1 MELTEILSILILCSV
16 VALAGLLV
24 LLLRRQSAG
33 QGGLSREE
41 VADLIAKANQEAVDT
56 VLRELRREEAAMK
69 NDLLTEIRTSRTE
82 TVETVQTAVDR
93 LGRSLRESQ
102 TAAAEAQKQLLD
114 VMAQAQ
120 DKRLAEL
127 TESQNSRMTALTQAQ
142 ERQMDALAQARKQEF
157 ATQGER
163 LDEMHRSVNALLAQ
177 QMAAMNQSVNQRLET
192 VEKQFTAFST
202 QSRES
207 QQQTRQTVEE
217 RLAAMQAQNAEQLE
231 KMRAT
236 VDEKLQK
243 TLDDRISQ
251 SFKLVNERLAE
262 VYQGLG
268 EMKTLAGSVG
278 DLKKVLSGVKTRG
291 ILGEIQLGAIMEDML
306 APDQYEK
313 NVVTKPGTANP
324 VEYAVCLPG
333 DGDGKVYLPID
344 AKFPGDTYT
353 HLLDAYDSGDPAAV
367 KEAQKALA
375 ARIKGEAKDIHDKYI
390 DPPHTTNFGIL
401 FLPVEGLYAE
411 VVRLGLVE
419 ELRQQYQVSVAGP
432 TTLSALLNSLQMGF
446 RTLAI
451 QKRSGEVWKVLG
463 AVKTEFST
471 FEDVLKKAQ
480 QRIEQTNDEL
490 EKLVGVRT
498 RKINSKLRTVVELP
512 AEDAATL
519 LSDAEEEG

>member
-1 MELTEILSILILCSV
+1 MEQLTAILSVLILCGV
-16 VALAGLLV
+16 AALAVLLV
-24 LLLRRQSAG
+24 LLIRRQG
-33 QGGLSREE
+33 TVQGGMTREE
-41 VADLIAKANQEAVDT
+41 VSDLVEKARQEAVDT
-56 VLRELRREEAAMK
+56 VLREVRRDEAAMK

-114 VMAQAQ
+114 VMGKTQ

-127 TESQNSRMTALTQAQ
+127 TESQNSRMAALTEAQ
-142 ERQMDALAQARKQEF
+142 ERQMSALAEARKQEF

-163 LDEMHRSVNALLAQ
+163 LDEMHKSVNALLSQ
-177 QMAAMNQSVNQRLET
+177 QMSALNQSVNQRLET

-202 QSRES
+202 QSRDA
-207 QQQTRQTVEE
+207 QDQTRQTVEE
-217 RLAAMQAQNAEQLE
+217 RLAAMQTQNAEQLE

-291 ILGEIQLGAIMEDML
+291 ILGEIQLGTIIEDML
-306 APDQYEK
+306 SPDQYEK
-313 NVVTKPGTANP
+313 NVITKPGTANP
-324 VEYAVCLPG
+324 VEYAICLPG
-333 DGDGKVYLPID
+333 DGDGRVYLPID
-344 AKFPGDTYT
+344 AKFPGDTYN
-353 HLLDAYDSGDPAAV
+353 HLADAYESGDPAAV

-375 ARIKGEAKDIHDKYI
+375 TRIKGEAKDIHDKYI
-390 DPPHTTNFGIL
+390 DPPHTTNFGIM

-471 FEDVLKKAQ
+471 FGDALKKAQ

-498 RKINSKLRTVVELP
+498 RKINSKLRTVAELP
-512 AEDAATL
+512 AEDATAL
-519 LSDAEEEG
+519 LSDAEEE